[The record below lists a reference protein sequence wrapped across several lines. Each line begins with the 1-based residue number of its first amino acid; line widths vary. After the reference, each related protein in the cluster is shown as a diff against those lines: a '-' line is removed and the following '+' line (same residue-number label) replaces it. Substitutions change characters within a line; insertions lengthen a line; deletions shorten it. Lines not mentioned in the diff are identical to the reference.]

1 VVTLWVSAW
10 FVQRLTPHSRVSGVR
25 CVANALVVLPSASA
39 VSGAGLWQRL
49 SRVVAGLAGPQ
60 QAKAAPAPQGRV
72 EVSSLRTR
80 YSRTYRNPEGFLEAA
95 VSVGPVNFQDAG
107 GAWQPIDDTWWPMT
121 ASTTPTTTSR

>member
-1 VVTLWVSAW
+1 M
-10 FVQRLTPHSRVSGVR
+10 P
-25 CVANALVVLPSASA
+25 
-39 VSGAGLWQRL
+39 AGLWQRL
-49 SRVVAGLAGPQ
+49 SRVVAALAGPQ
-60 QAKAAPAPQGRV
+60 QAKVAPAPQGRV

-95 VSVGPVNFQDAG
+95 VSVGPVNFQDAS